1 MKLFSKCYLI
11 VTLVLLSVIA
21 RAQGLPQEQFLIY
34 NAQIVDVLTG
44 KIKSERAV
52 LVKGD
57 QIKALGDF
65 DQLSKG
71 VPKSQQLDAKNKF
84 IIPGLWDMHIH
95 LEGQGLEEDNQAL
108 LPLFIAFGITTVR
121 DCASDLGE
129 TVLQWRDEINEGEL
143 FGPNLFTAGLK
154 LEGKNS
160 SWKGDLEIENET
172 ELALMMDKQDVWAPD
187 FIKITDNKLH
197 GELFL
202 KSIQAAHDRGY
213 VVSGHVPI
221 DLTLEEMVDAGFSSV
236 EHASYLNRLGYD
248 QEGIVAQLRA
258 GTLTSAQASALY
270 RGEFDQQKADRN
282 YKILGDKGLFVTPT
296 YIGARQMSYSDQE
309 NHLLDSMMTTY
320 LTKAYTA
327 EYLKR
332 LERVKNETPEQM
344 NERKR
349 NYQFNISQLLHYQD
363 AGITILAGS
372 DGAVLNALVYPA
384 QSLIQELQ
392 IFQDAGLKPIDVLRA
407 ATINGARFLKK
418 DPEMG
423 SIDVGKRADLVI
435 LDSNPLENINATTHI
450 SGVFTKS
457 SYLGR
462 ADLDKILSDARETK
476 IRLDK
481 SREN

>member
-1 MKLFSKCYLI
+1 MKFLRRSCLCIALLLMAII
-11 VTLVLLSVIA
+11 VH
-21 RAQGLPQEQFLIY
+21 AQALPERQFLIY

-52 LVKGD
+52 LIEGD

-65 DQLSKG
+65 GQLSKG
-71 VPKSQQLDAKNKF
+71 IPQSQQLDAQNKF
-84 IIPGLWDMHIH
+84 VIPGLWDMHIH
-95 LEGQGLEEDNQAL
+95 LEVQGLEEDNQAL

-129 TVLQWRDEINEGEL
+129 TVLEWRDEINEGRL

-160 SWKGDLEIENET
+160 SWKGDLEIENEA
-172 ELALMMDKQDVWAPD
+172 ELEAMMDKQDVWAPD

-197 GELFL
+197 GDLFL
-202 KSIQAAHDRGY
+202 KSIQAAHQRGY
-213 VVSGHVPI
+213 VVSGHVPL
-221 DLTLEEMVDAGFSSV
+221 DLTLQEMVDAGFTSV
-236 EHASYLNRLGYD
+236 EHASYLNRQGYD
-248 QEGIVAQLRA
+248 QEEIVRQLKA
-258 GTLTSAQASALY
+258 GTLTNAQASALY
-270 RGEFDQQKADRN
+270 RGTFDQQKADRN
-282 YKILGDKGLFVTPT
+282 YKVLGDKGLYVTPT
-296 YIGARQMSYSDQE
+296 YIGGRQIAYSDQE
-309 NHLLDSMMTTY
+309 DHLQDSMMTKY

-327 EYLKR
+327 EYVKR

-344 NERKR
+344 RERKQ
-349 NYQFNISQLLHYQD
+349 NYQFNISQLTHYQN

-392 IFQDAGLKPIDVLRA
+392 IFQDAGLQPIDILRS

-418 DPEMG
+418 DKEMG
-423 SIDVGKRADLVI
+423 SIDLGKRADLVI
-435 LDSNPLENINATTHI
+435 LDSNPLENIRATTQI
-450 SGVFTKS
+450 SGVFTKG
-457 SYLGR
+457 SYFGR

-476 IRLDK
+476 TRLDK

>member
-1 MKLFSKCYLI
+1 MKLIYRCCLSIMF
-11 VTLVLLSVIA
+11 VLLAVLVH
-21 RAQGLPQEQFLIY
+21 AQALPQKQFLIY
-34 NAQIVDVLTG
+34 NAQIVDVLKG
-44 KIKSERAV
+44 KIKSERA
-52 LVKGD
+52 LLIEGD
-57 QIKALGDF
+57 QITALGDF
-65 DQLSKG
+65 SKLSKG
-71 VPKSQQLDAKNKF
+71 VPESQMLDAKNKF

-129 TVLQWRDEINEGEL
+129 TVLKWRDEINAGKL

-172 ELALMMDKQDVWAPD
+172 ELNLMMDKQDVWAPD

-202 KSIQAAHDRGY
+202 KSIQAAHERGY

-236 EHASYLNRLGYD
+236 EHAGYLNRLGYD
-248 QEGIVAQLRA
+248 QKEIVAQLKA
-258 GTLTSAQASALY
+258 GTMTNAQASALY
-270 RGEFDQQKADRN
+270 KGDFDQQKANRN
-282 YKILGDKGLFVTPT
+282 YKILGNKGLYVTPT
-296 YIGARQMSYSDQE
+296 YIGGKQIAYGDEE

-320 LTKAYTA
+320 LTKAFTA

-332 LERVKNETPEQM
+332 IERMKNETPEQM
-344 NERKR
+344 KERKKT
-349 NYQFNISQLLHYQD
+349 YQFNISQLVHYQN

-372 DGAVLNALVYPA
+372 DGAMLNALVYPG

-418 DPEMG
+418 ELEMG
-423 SIDVGKRADLVI
+423 SIDIGKRADLV
-435 LDSNPLENINATTHI
+435 LLESNPLEDINATTRI

-462 ADLDKILSDARETK
+462 ADLDKILSDAREAK
-476 IRLDK
+476 VRLDK
-481 SREN
+481 SREK